1 MSYILEKDLING
13 KQGTAIVTINGQN
26 HTLFHCRKIEAKTTF
41 NKADIK
47 VTGTTTIQKKPTGQ
61 TKTGT
66 LNMYYGSP
74 YFVDLAHEYE
84 KTGKT
89 LYFDLMIENNDPT
102 TSVGARRIALY
113 GCSLDEI
120 PIAKLDA
127 DADALDEEL
136 GFSFTSWEKLENFHD
151 PAQLG

>member
-1 MSYILEKDLING
+1 MSYILEKDLLNG

-26 HTLFHCRKIEAKTTF
+26 HELFHCRKIEAKTTF
-41 NKADIK
+41 NKADIRT
-47 VTGTTTIQKKPTGQ
+47 VGTTTIQKKPTGQ
-61 TKTGT
+61 TKTGRLT
-66 LNMYYGSP
+66 MYYGSP
-74 YFVDLAHEYE
+74 YFIDLAHEYE
-84 KTGKT
+84 KSGKT
-89 LYFDLMIENNDPT
+89 IYFDMMIENDDPT

-120 PIAKLDA
+120 PLAKLDA